1 MQTAKSWILL
11 KKIIKTI
18 RKKRKQVH
26 FKYNQGEK
34 MAEKFEEI
42 AVVVDQ
48 NALGSGIYD
57 LTLKTTNIAKAAK
70 AGQFVSVYSND
81 KSKLLPRPISLCG
94 IDRDEDTIRLV
105 YRVTGENT
113 GTEEFSKLV
122 MGDRIRILGPL
133 GNGFTVEPGKKA
145 FLIGGG
151 IGVPPMLQLAKDIN
165 SGVVQTTGAV
175 DTNTQEKGRTEEK
188 QINGHGKKI
197 CDMNI
202 IMGYRD
208 ENTFLLDEF
217 KEQADSF
224 VATEDGSVGTK
235 GNVIDAINENGL
247 EADVIYA
254 CGPMPMLRALK
265 AYAMEHDMECYVSME
280 ERMACGIGACLACV
294 CKTKDKDAHSNV
306 NNKRICKEGP
316 VFNAKEVE
324 L

>member
-1 MQTAKSWILL
+1 
-11 KKIIKTI
+11 
-18 RKKRKQVH
+18 
-26 FKYNQGEK
+26 

-57 LTLKTTNIAKAAK
+57 LTLKTKNIAKAAK
-70 AGQFVSVYSND
+70 TGQFVSVYSND
-81 KSKLLPRPISLCG
+81 RSKLLPRPISLCG

-165 SGVVQTTGAV
+165 SGVVQTSGAV
-175 DTNTQEKGRTEEK
+175 DTNTQEKGQTEEK

-235 GNVIDAINENGL
+235 GNVIDAIKENGL

>member
-1 MQTAKSWILL
+1 
-11 KKIIKTI
+11 
-18 RKKRKQVH
+18 
-26 FKYNQGEK
+26 

-48 NALGSGIYD
+48 SSLGNGIYD
-57 LTLKTTNIAKAAK
+57 ITLKTDKIAKAAK

-94 IDRDEDTIRLV
+94 INRDEDTIRLV
-105 YRVTGENT
+105 YRVTGEGT

-122 MGDRIRILGPL
+122 MGDKVRLLGPL
-133 GNGFTVEPGKKA
+133 GNGFTVQPGKKA

-165 SGVVQTTGAV
+165 SGIVQTPGG
-175 DTNTQEKGRTEEK
+175 EKNPG
-188 QINGHGKKI
+188 QSAMA
-197 CDMNI
+197 DMNI
-202 IMGYRD
+202 VMGYRD

-217 KEQADSF
+217 KEQAASF

-235 GNVIDAINENGL
+235 GNVIDAIKENAL

-265 AYAMEHDMECYVSME
+265 AYAAEHDMDCFVSME

-316 VFNAKEVE
+316 VFDAKEVE

>member
-1 MQTAKSWILL
+1 M

-122 MGDRIRILGPL
+122 MGDKIRILGPL

>member
-1 MQTAKSWILL
+1 
-11 KKIIKTI
+11 
-18 RKKRKQVH
+18 
-26 FKYNQGEK
+26 

-57 LTLKTTNIAKAAK
+57 LTLKTKNIAKAAK

-81 KSKLLPRPISLCG
+81 RSKLLPRPISLCG

-175 DTNTQEKGRTEEK
+175 DTNTQEKGQTEEK

-235 GNVIDAINENGL
+235 GNVIDAIKENGL

-294 CKTKDKDAHSNV
+294 CETKDKDAHSNV

>member
-1 MQTAKSWILL
+1 
-11 KKIIKTI
+11 
-18 RKKRKQVH
+18 
-26 FKYNQGEK
+26 

-81 KSKLLPRPISLCG
+81 RSKLLPRPISLCG

-122 MGDRIRILGPL
+122 MGDKIRILGPL

-165 SGVVQTTGAV
+165 SGVVQTSGAV
-175 DTNTQEKGRTEEK
+175 DTNTQEKGQTEEE
-188 QINGHGKKI
+188 QINGHDKKI

-235 GNVIDAINENGL
+235 GNVIDAIKENGL